1 MTKIPEWQEYCD
13 LVEPDVNLLKV
24 VLENANR
31 DDFYD
36 HVALEAVKQKYL
48 SLIHEPTV
56 IEKTMTPKQ
65 LFTAGHPLWAKPYTI
80 DEIEYILRNMHECTC
95 YEDVESMICAY
106 KEMVQYLKEP
116 YLKEQ
121 PQNWKGMKW
130 T

>member
-13 LVEPDVNLLKV
+13 LVEPDVDLLKAM
-24 VLENANR
+24 LENTDRNE
-31 DDFYD
+31 FHD

-56 IEKTMTPKQ
+56 IEKTMTPNQ

-80 DEIEYILRNMHECTC
+80 NEIEYIMRNMHECTC
-95 YEDVESMICAY
+95 YEDVESMIEAY
-106 KEMVQYLKEP
+106 KEMMNHLYHQT
-116 YLKEQ
+116 
-121 PQNWKGMKW
+121 QNWKDIKW

>member
-13 LVEPDVNLLKV
+13 LVEPDVNLLKTM
-24 VLENANR
+24 LEDTDRNE
-31 DDFYD
+31 FHD

-65 LFTAGHPLWAKPYTI
+65 LFTTGHPLWAKPYTI
-80 DEIEYILRNMHECTC
+80 DEIEYIMRNMHECTS
-95 YEDVESMICAY
+95 YEDVESMIEAY
-106 KEMVQYLKEP
+106 KEMMKHLYHQTTD
-116 YLKEQ
+116 
-121 PQNWKGMKW
+121 WKGMKW

>member
-13 LVEPDVNLLKV
+13 LVEPNVDLLKT
-24 VLENANR
+24 VLENADR
-31 DDFYD
+31 DDVHD
-36 HVALEAVKQKYL
+36 NVALEAVKQKYL

-80 DEIEYILRNMHECTC
+80 NEIEYILRNMHTCTC
-95 YEDVESMICAY
+95 YEDLESMICAY
-106 KEMVQYLKEP
+106 KEMMKHLYHQTTGWEHA
-116 YLKEQ
+116 
-121 PQNWKGMKW
+121 KW